1 MVALGGVEGCKV
13 GMLGVDLTELK
24 LLLVEVADA
33 KVFLESGVAV
43 EMGMCKLSIGGAL
56 RDCCCSRA

>member
-1 MVALGGVEGCKV
+1 MALGGVEGCKV

-33 KVFLESGVAV
+33 KVFLGQEWPLKWGCVNYQLEV
-43 EMGMCKLSIGGAL
+43 P
-56 RDCCCSRA
+56 